1 MAILA
6 LLYEAPMH
14 PYRMQQLIKE
24 RGKDKIINVRRRASL
39 YQTISQLEKS
49 GLIQVKKTISE
60 ENRPDRTLYEL
71 TDKGL
76 RTIRDWLRDALAT
89 PAQEFPEFPAAVSFI
104 ALLTPEVVLRQL
116 KLRETALNDQLAD
129 LDTSLQSSGAFLPR
143 LFLLEDE
150 YLRAVLEAELNWVR
164 SVIDDLRNERLT
176 WDEAWL
182 QQFIAPDV
190 ENYE

>member
-116 KLRETALNDQLAD
+116 ELRETALNDQLAD
-129 LDTSLQSSGAFLPR
+129 LDTSIQSSGAFLPR